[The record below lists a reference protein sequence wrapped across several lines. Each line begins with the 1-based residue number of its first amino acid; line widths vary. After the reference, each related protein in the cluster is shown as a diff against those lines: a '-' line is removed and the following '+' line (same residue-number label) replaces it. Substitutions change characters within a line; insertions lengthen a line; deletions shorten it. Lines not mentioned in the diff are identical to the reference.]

1 MTSATDPQVADSA
14 GTDLPF
20 RKRSR
25 NLAYSL
31 VEDIKGQID
40 SEVLHPGDKL
50 PTESEAIQRYGVS
63 RTVVREA
70 MSRLEAAG
78 LVETRH
84 GIGTFVLQA
93 PSKEAF
99 RIGPAEIA
107 TLVDVLAVLELR
119 ISLESEAAGLAAS
132 RRSDDQLA
140 DMRRALDSFQSNI
153 ATAGDTVNPD
163 FRFHTYVARAT
174 CNRYFVDIME
184 YLGGTL
190 IPRTRIGTSGFSQEE
205 LLTYLHRINHEH
217 QEIYD
222 AIARKDPEA
231 ARAAMRVHLT
241 NSRERLRKAQESIK
255 APG

>member
-1 MTSATDPQVADSA
+1 MTSAHDPQAADLA
-14 GTDLPF
+14 GTQPHS

-31 VEDIKGQID
+31 VEDIKRQIE
-40 SEVLHPGDKL
+40 SGSLHPGDKL

-84 GIGTFVLQA
+84 GIGMFVLQA
-93 PSKEAF
+93 PPKEAF
-99 RIGPAEIA
+99 RIGPADVA

-140 DMRRALDSFQSNI
+140 DMRRALDSFQENI
-153 ATAGDTVNPD
+153 AAAGDTVNPD
-163 FRFHTYVARAT
+163 FRFHTHIARAT
-174 CNRYFVDIME
+174 GNRYFVDIME

-190 IPRTRIGTSGFSQEE
+190 IPRTRIGTSGFPQEK
-205 LLTYLHRINHEH
+205 LNREH
-217 QEIYD
+217 QDIYD
-222 AIARKDPEA
+222 AIARSDPEA

-241 NSRERLRKAQESIK
+241 NSRERLRKAQESIGT
-255 APG
+255 PG

>member
-1 MTSATDPQVADSA
+1 MRTDDPQSADVAGVQDRY
-14 GTDLPF
+14 

-31 VEDIKGQID
+31 VEDIKKQIE
-40 SEVLHPGDKL
+40 SEALHPGDKL
-50 PTESEAIQRYGVS
+50 PTESEAIQLYGVS

-84 GIGTFVLQA
+84 GIGTFVLHA
-93 PSKEAF
+93 PPKEAF
-99 RIGPAEIA
+99 RIGPADVA

-119 ISLESEAAGLAAS
+119 VSLESEAAGLAAS

-140 DMRRALDSFQSNI
+140 DMRRALDDFQANI
-153 ATAGDTVNPD
+153 GTAGDTVNSD
-163 FRFHTYVARAT
+163 FRFHTHIARAT
-174 CNRYFVDIME
+174 GNRYFVDIME
-184 YLGGTL
+184 YMGGTL
-190 IPRTRIGTSGFSQEE
+190 IPRTRIGTSGYSQEQ
-205 LLTYLHRINHEH
+205 LLAYLHRINHEH

-222 AIARKDPEA
+222 AIARKDSEA

-241 NSRERLRKAQESIK
+241 NSRERLRKAQENIET
-255 APG
+255 PE